1 MILLFTLTDKT
12 ILFNKTA
19 VCKFKWQLHVIN
31 LYKIRFTDKRSMLK
45 YTFIFYCD
53 LNFNDAFE
61 FGIFIHKNT
70 FLK

>member
-1 MILLFTLTDKT
+1 
-12 ILFNKTA
+12 
-19 VCKFKWQLHVIN
+19 
-31 LYKIRFTDKRSMLK
+31 MLK

-70 FLK
+70 FLKWKCF